1 MMTKRIPLALLF
13 VCALTAQSPQTA
25 LNPAVRQVIDAISED
40 RIAANLK
47 KLDSFGTR
55 HVLSAADD
63 PNHGIGAAKSWIYGQ
78 FQSYSP
84 KLQVSYQT
92 FNISKRVDRT
102 SHAADVSN
110 VIAMLPGTVNPGI
123 YVLVTA
129 HYDTVN
135 IAYKPKL
142 DDAGRVAD
150 LVKRGM
156 AEDEARR
163 YVQLLPNEDGRGTL
177 DEEGTAAQA
186 VRRLFW
192 SWPA

>member
-1 MMTKRIPLALLF
+1 LPPTG
-13 VCALTAQSPQTA
+13 
-25 LNPAVRQVIDAISED
+25 LNPAVKQVVDGIYEE

-47 KLDSFGTR
+47 KLESFGTR

-63 PNHGIGAAKSWIYGQ
+63 PNHGMGAAKNRIYGQ
-78 FQSYSP
+78 FQNCSP
-84 KLQVSYQT
+84 KLQVSYQA
-92 FNISKRVDRT
+92 FNIPKRADRT
-102 SHAADVSN
+102 AHAADVSN
-110 VIAMLPGTVNPGI
+110 VIAMLPGSVNPDI

-135 IAYKPKL
+135 VAYKPKF
-142 DDAGRVAD
+142 DDAGSVAE

-177 DEEGTAAQA
+177 DEEATAAQTVA
-186 VRRLFW
+186 PYLEPVN
-192 SWPA
+192 